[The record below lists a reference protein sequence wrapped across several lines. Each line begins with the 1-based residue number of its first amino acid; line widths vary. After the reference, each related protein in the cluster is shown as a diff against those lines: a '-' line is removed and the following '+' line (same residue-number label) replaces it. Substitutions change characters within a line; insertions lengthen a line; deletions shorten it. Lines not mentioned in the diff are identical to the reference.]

1 MIMYNVRCDVVEA
14 KEAVSFCVAEIENLT
29 KAYQLHC
36 RNTIS
41 YNIYKYIQLKFTVS
55 KITRMIMSYKYEN
68 VKNILKSKAHTIT
81 HFLEIQALKR
91 LCK

>member
-14 KEAVSFCVAEIENLT
+14 KEALPFCVAEIENLT

-36 RNTIS
+36 RNRVS

-55 KITRMIMSYKYEN
+55 KMILSYKYEN
-68 VKNILKSKAHTIT
+68 VKNILESKVHIFT